1 MCFWQTFFEKNL
13 WKFENKN
20 DYLIYENKNNRVL
33 FFLFLAP
40 TLGKQKKKR
49 VVAVVSSTTLT
60 FYRLRW
66 FYFRPM
72 TDDVHFFGKTLGFW
86 STIARAA
93 SQKVFDGGLGVWMI
107 EKRMRKNAI
116 LWGTFCS
123 VPWLDWESIT
133 DAMAL
138 IFSRKLFFYFIVI
151 VCMGIFC
158 IWIFWSC

>member
-1 MCFWQTFFEKNL
+1 MKTKTT
-13 WKFENKN
+13 
-20 DYLIYENKNNRVL
+20 VS

-93 SQKVFDGGLGVWMI
+93 SQKFLMVVWVFEWSKSEWG
-107 EKRMRKNAI
+107 RMQFCG
-116 LWGTFCS
+116 GTFCS
-123 VPWLDWESIT
+123 VPWFDWESIT